1 MLKEL
6 NRSRLFYCVA
16 LLCCFAATLFVS
28 CGEQS
33 GQESTEEYPSRPIT
47 IICPWASGGGTD
59 TVSRIT
65 AEGLRQVLGTRVNVV
80 NQTGGAGVAGHSAGA
95 QAKPDGYTLTM
106 ITAELCMMHWRGLTD
121 IGPSD
126 FAPIMVMNK
135 VSGALFVHADAP
147 WKTMVDLKN
156 AVEQNPGKYTASG
169 TAKGGIWHLACAAWL
184 IAADFEPNAL
194 IWVPSKG
201 AAPALQQLISEGN
214 DVVFCAPGEG
224 KALVDAGKVRMLA
237 VQSSERNPFFP
248 DVPTC
253 KEQGV
258 DVEIYGWAG
267 IAAPTG
273 SPPEI
278 LSLLGT
284 ALQEVAT
291 SGDFKTRMNNAG
303 FNVSTENSTE
313 FQKILKEDDEKFG
326 KLLKEAGITQ

>member
-1 MLKEL
+1 MFGRYDRYGTLVGIAAAAGGL
-6 NRSRLFYCVA
+6 LILVA
-16 LLCCFAATLFVS
+16 G
-28 CGEQS
+28 CGPG
-33 GQESTEEYPSRPIT
+33 GQESPGEFPSRPLI

-65 AEGLRQVLGTRVNVV
+65 AEGLHQVLGTRVNVV

-121 IGPSD
+121 IEPSD
-126 FAPIMVMNK
+126 FAPIMLMNK
-135 VSGALFVHADAP
+135 VTGAIFVRTDSS
-147 WKTMVDLKN
+147 WKSMTELKN

-184 IAADFEPNAL
+184 LAAGLEPDDL

-224 KALVDAGKVRMLA
+224 KALVDGGRARMLA
-237 VQSSERNPFFP
+237 VQSNERNPFFP
-248 DVPTC
+248 EVPTC
-253 KEQGV
+253 REEGV

-267 IAAPTG
+267 IAAPEGT
-273 SPPEI
+273 PAEI
-278 LSLLGT
+278 LSVLET
-284 ALQEVAT
+284 ALQEVAV
-291 SGDFKTRMNNAG
+291 SEEFKTRMNNAG

-313 FQKILKEDDEKFG
+313 FEKILREDDEKFG
-326 KLLKEAGITQ
+326 KLLHEAGIVQ